1 MSSQGAVPPGP
12 RLERP
17 VMRAKFRKELRARL
31 MAEAAVVLA
40 PRPQRRSLFAVSWLR
55 PALAAAVLAVFVVA
69 GATSAAASSVP
80 GDLLYGVKRA
90 SEDVQLALTFDDV
103 ARMQLLSDLTDRRLA
118 ELAEI
123 AKERPGSA
131 PTATAEYSD
140 AVDKFADAVDKLRDA
155 ESDEKADA
163 AQAVADAAREKH
175 KVVLD
180 AVKDRLPENAQPEV
194 QRVIEKEEQRT
205 SNERDR
211 GNRGSTGGER
221 RTNPTARPT
230 PKR

>member
-1 MSSQGAVPPGP
+1 MNDNGRRTPV
-12 RLERP
+12 LERP
-17 VMRAKFRKELRARL
+17 VMRREFRKQLRARL
-31 MAEAAVVLA
+31 MSEAVVALGSR
-40 PRPQRRSLFAVSWLR
+40 PRRPSLFAAAWLR

-69 GATSAAASSVP
+69 GATNAAASSLP
-80 GDLLYGVKRA
+80 GDPLYAVKRA

-103 ARMQLLSDLTDRRLA
+103 ARMQLLSDLADRRLA

-123 AKERPGSA
+123 AKERPASA

-140 AVDKFADAVDKLRDA
+140 AVDKFADAVDRLRDA
-155 ESDEKADA
+155 DSDEKRDA

-175 KVVLD
+175 RAVLD
-180 AVKDRLPENAQPEV
+180 AVKERLPENAQPDV

-205 SNERDR
+205 TNDPGRSGGR
-211 GNRGSTGGER
+211 GATGDER
-221 RTNPTARPT
+221 RSNPTARPT

>member
-1 MSSQGAVPPGP
+1 MNSRGAVPPGP

-17 VMRAKFRKELRARL
+17 VMRRKFRKELRARL
-31 MAEAAVVLA
+31 MSEAAEVLA
-40 PRPQRRSLFAVSWLR
+40 PRPQRQWLFAAAWLR
-55 PALAAAVLAVFVVA
+55 PALAAAVLAVFVVV
-69 GATSAAASSVP
+69 GATSAAASSLP
-80 GDLLYGVKRA
+80 GDPLYGVKRA

-123 AKERPGSA
+123 AKDRPSSA

-155 ESDEKADA
+155 DNDEKRDA

-180 AVKDRLPENAQPEV
+180 AVRDRLPENAQPEV

-205 SNERDR
+205 TSDPSRS
-211 GNRGSTGGER
+211 GTGGER
-221 RTNPTARPT
+221 RSNPTARPT

>member
-1 MSSQGAVPPGP
+1 MNSRGAVPPGP

-17 VMRAKFRKELRARL
+17 VMRRKFRKELRARL
-31 MAEAAVVLA
+31 MSEAAEVLA
-40 PRPQRRSLFAVSWLR
+40 PRPQRQWLFAAAWLR
-55 PALAAAVLAVFVVA
+55 PALAAAVLAVFVVV
-69 GATSAAASSVP
+69 GATSAAASSLP
-80 GDLLYGVKRA
+80 GDPLYGVKRA

-123 AKERPGSA
+123 AKDRPSSA

-155 ESDEKADA
+155 DNDEKRDA

-180 AVKDRLPENAQPEV
+180 AVRDRLPENAQPEV

-205 SNERDR
+205 TSDPGR
-211 GNRGSTGGER
+211 GGTGGER
-221 RTNPTARPT
+221 RSNPTARPT

>member
-17 VMRAKFRKELRARL
+17 VIRAKFRKELRARL

-69 GATSAAASSVP
+69 GATSAAASSLP
-80 GDLLYGVKRA
+80 GDPLYAVKRA

-103 ARMQLLSDLTDRRLA
+103 ARVQLLSEIADRRLA

-123 AKERPGSA
+123 AMDRPGSA

-155 ESDEKADA
+155 DNDEKRDA

-180 AVKDRLPENAQPEV
+180 AVRDRLPENAQPEV

-205 SNERDR
+205 TSDPGRA
-211 GNRGSTGGER
+211 GTGGER
-221 RTNPTARPT
+221 RSNPTARPT

>member
-1 MSSQGAVPPGP
+1 MNENGRRTPV
-12 RLERP
+12 LERP
-17 VMRAKFRKELRARL
+17 QIRREFRKELRARL
-31 MAEAAVVLA
+31 MSQAADVLA
-40 PRPQRRSLFAVSWLR
+40 PRPQRQWLFASAWLR

-69 GATSAAASSVP
+69 GATSAAASSLP
-80 GDLLYGVKRA
+80 GDPLYGMKRA

-155 ESDEKADA
+155 ESDGKADA

-180 AVKDRLPENAQPEV
+180 AVKDKLPENAQPGV

-205 SNERDR
+205 ANERDR
-211 GNRGSTGGER
+211 GGGRGSTGGER
-221 RTNPTARPT
+221 RANPTSRPT